1 MRNRTRLIAAAA
13 AEELRARLRALLRRS
28 GAGTEVVR
36 FAGFE
41 LDLAADAGPRG
52 P

>member
-13 AEELRARLRALLRRS
+13 AEELRALLRRS
-28 GAGTEVVR
+28 GAGTELLR
-36 FAGFE
+36 FAGIE